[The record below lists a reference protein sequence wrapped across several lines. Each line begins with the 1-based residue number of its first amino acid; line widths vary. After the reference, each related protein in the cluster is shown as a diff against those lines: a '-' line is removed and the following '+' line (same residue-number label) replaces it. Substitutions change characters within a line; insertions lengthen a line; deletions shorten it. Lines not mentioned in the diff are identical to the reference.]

1 MSSANSWQTL
11 LQSTLSYTRT
21 EYIGILSADISI
33 MIYVDVDVY
42 DDEAF
47 SWWGS
52 IVFCF
57 YINPTALMHFH
68 EHMNGDDQMFF
79 YTHDHK

>member
-47 SWWGS
+47 SWGS

-57 YINPTALMHFH
+57 YFNRTPLIHFH

>member
-1 MSSANSWQTL
+1 
-11 LQSTLSYTRT
+11 
-21 EYIGILSADISI
+21 
-33 MIYVDVDVY
+33 MIYVDVDVDVNVY

-47 SWWGS
+47 SWRGS

-57 YINPTALMHFH
+57 YINPTPLMHFH

-79 YTHDHK
+79 YGHDHK